1 MSCLVMLPNV
11 QSALLSLFH
20 ANALRVVWIPA
31 LCVRSVNTVRKFA
44 YYLLG
49 ALLALIPFYFLCLA
63 MVTLASY
70 AIDIYTLSAIF
81 VVLYTL
87 YGIYLVW
94 MFADEDDLM

>member
-1 MSCLVMLPNV
+1 M
-11 QSALLSLFH
+11 LLSVPYVSAYLFH
-20 ANALRVVWIPA
+20 ANAVRAVWILA
-31 LCVRSVNTVRKFA
+31 LCVWSVNTVRKFA

-70 AIDIYTLSAIF
+70 AIDIYTLWAIF

-94 MFADEDDLM
+94 MFGSDDVMS